1 MPGTIAKA
9 TNKGNNIAYKVHSL
23 SYGTSSMKIL
33 VFSLLLSLCF
43 FLPPSEGHATV
54 KAPKEIGGFKLG
66 TSIDDYEF
74 ISYRNFLKQVVVEN
88 VGAFRKGIIE
98 YGVCERPGEIVK
110 IKLKYADSSESFY
123 RQLLQKYKQQL
134 GEPAKYTGDSFGIL
148 MAWKWF
154 FTDKAG
160 ERISL
165 TLQYNKKNL
174 DETLGSMVKLSMP
187 DRINAERL
195 CFNKMC
201 NSRPIDSSIPE
212 EQHEESFI
220 PR

>member
-1 MPGTIAKA
+1 
-9 TNKGNNIAYKVHSL
+9 
-23 SYGTSSMKIL
+23 MKFL
-33 VFSLLLSLCF
+33 FFSSLLFICF
-43 FLPPSEGHATV
+43 FLPPPEGNAAI

-88 VGAFRKGIIE
+88 IGAFRKGIIE
-98 YGVCERPGEIVK
+98 YGVCEHPGNIVR
-110 IKLKYADSSESFY
+110 IKLKYADSSEPFY
-123 RQLLQKYKQQL
+123 RQLLRKYKQQL

-154 FTDKAG
+154 FTDEAG

-165 TLQYNKKNL
+165 TLQYNKKNTN
-174 DETLGSMVKLSMP
+174 ETLGSMVKMSMP

-201 NSRPIDSSIPE
+201 NAKETDSPVPE
-212 EQHEESFI
+212 KQHWESFI

>member
-1 MPGTIAKA
+1 MKFLF
-9 TNKGNNIAYKVHSL
+9 L
-23 SYGTSSMKIL
+23 S
-33 VFSLLLSLCF
+33 FLLSLSF
-43 FLPPSEGHATV
+43 FLSPLEGHTAI

-98 YGVCERPGEIVK
+98 YGVCERPGTIVR
-110 IKLKYADSSESFY
+110 IKLKYSDNSESFY
-123 RQLLQKYKQQL
+123 RQLLRKYKQQL
-134 GEPAKYTGDSFGIL
+134 GEPTKYTGDSFGIL

-154 FTDKAG
+154 FTDEAG

-174 DETLGSMVKLSMP
+174 NETLGSMVKMSMP

-195 CFNKMC
+195 CFNKVC
-201 NSRPIDSSIPE
+201 NTKEAASPVPE
-212 EQHEESFI
+212 EQHWESFI